1 MKELVCDMCGSN
13 NIIKQDG
20 LFVCQACNTK
30 YSIEEA
36 RKMMFG
42 EVVEVEGTVKI
53 DSSDELSNLYE
64 LARRA
69 RETNDTKYALGYYE
83 KILIKDPSSW
93 EAQFCVGL
101 YRLYNYDK
109 IDVEIL
115 DDFKSSL
122 KSSVLVIK
130 DKLTDDDEKT
140 QALAFITN
148 ELIDLCSDI
157 FDVNY
162 EYLKKIRSSSNRL
175 VGRPHAI
182 LMSTTNILF
191 DYGDSV
197 IGINDKSRNFAIGC
211 WETAID
217 WGATFNYVFNRSTK
231 NEHKKLIETYTQKIQ
246 QYNPQYEAPKF
257 KTSITR
263 VLW

>member
-53 DSSDELSNLYE
+53 DSSEELSNLYE

-69 RETNDTKYALGYYE
+69 SKTNDSKHALDYYE
-83 KILIKDPSSW
+83 KILIKEPNSW

-101 YRLYNYDK
+101 HMLYDYGVVNPDNL
-109 IDVEIL
+109 EE
-115 DDFKSSL
+115 FNSSL
-122 KSSVLVIK
+122 KSSILVIK
-130 DKLTDDDEKT
+130 NNLMDDDEKT
-140 QALAFITN
+140 KALAFITN
-148 ELIDLCSDI
+148 ELIELCSDI
-157 FDVNY
+157 FDVTY
-162 EYLKKIRSSSNRL
+162 DYLKRVKSSNELR
-175 VGRPHAI
+175 VGESHSVLI
-182 LMSTTNILF
+182 STSHILF

-197 IGINDKSRNFAIGC
+197 IEINDKSRNFAIGS

-231 NEHKKLIETYTQKIQ
+231 NEHKKLIEYYVKKIQ
-246 QYNPQYEAPKF
+246 QYNPQYESPKF